1 MKNLNIIGMGLVGLV
16 AIGILG
22 KKVLGIN
29 KIDNKNEKSDE
40 AKNKKED
47 KPVLTKE
54 EKKALEKRIEDCKK
68 KIHDRLENV
77 EDKSSD
83 EVFKVIAEEV
93 ISCGLVEDQVPNNI
107 RKILSV
113 PDFNESFIR
122 QCTVNLMGNSVA
134 MLKVPKNNRELYA
147 MMKRIKLRDNM
158 QEMIAQNNI
167 SVGNINY
174 KIPIK
179 KKEEQPKNTN
189 NKKRGNTVEII
200 GMVTID
206 KDSNIVEPNP
216 TKGTKGRKRNS
227 KA

>member
-1 MKNLNIIGMGLVGLV
+1 MKNLNIIGVGLVGLV

-29 KIDNKNEKSDE
+29 KIDDKNEKSDE

-93 ISCGLVEDQVPNNI
+93 ISCGLVEEQVPNSI

-179 KKEEQPKNTN
+179 KKEQPKNIN

-200 GMVTID
+200 GMVTVD

-216 TKGTKGRKRNS
+216 IKGTKGRKRNS

>member
-1 MKNLNIIGMGLVGLV
+1 MKNLNIIGVGLVGLV

-22 KKVLGIN
+22 KKVLGID
-29 KIDNKNEKSDE
+29 KINEKNSKSDE
-40 AKNKKED
+40 AKENKED
-47 KPVLTKE
+47 KPVLTEE
-54 EKKALEKRIEDCKK
+54 EKEVLKKKIEDCKK
-68 KIHDRLENV
+68 KIHDKLENV

-93 ISCGLVEDQVPNNI
+93 ISCGLVEEQIPNNI

-113 PDFNESFIR
+113 PDFNESFVR

-147 MMKRIKLRDNM
+147 MMKRIKLRDSM
-158 QEMIAQNNI
+158 REMIAQNNI

-174 KIPIK
+174 KIP
-179 KKEEQPKNTN
+179 KKEEPKNIN

-200 GMVTID
+200 GMVTVD
-206 KDSNIVEPNP
+206 KNGNIIEPNP
-216 TKGTKGRKRNS
+216 TKRTKGRKRNS

>member
-1 MKNLNIIGMGLVGLV
+1 MKNLNIIGVGLVGLV

-29 KIDNKNEKSDE
+29 KIEDKSEKSDE

-54 EKKALEKRIEDCKK
+54 EKKALEKKIEDCKK
-68 KIHDRLENV
+68 KIHDRLENI

-83 EVFKVIAEEV
+83 EVFKIIAEEV

-147 MMKRIKLRDNM
+147 MMKRIKLRDSM
-158 QEMIAQNNI
+158 REMIAQNNI
-167 SVGNINY
+167 SIGNINY
-174 KIPIK
+174 KIP
-179 KKEEQPKNTN
+179 KKEGQPKNTN
-189 NKKRGNTVEII
+189 DKKKRGNTVEII
-200 GMVTID
+200 GMVTVD
-206 KDSNIVEPNP
+206 KDGNIIEPNP
-216 TKGTKGRKRNS
+216 TKRTKGRKRNS

>member
-1 MKNLNIIGMGLVGLV
+1 MKNLNIIGVGLVGLV

-22 KKVLGIN
+22 KKVLGID
-29 KIDNKNEKSDE
+29 KINEKNNKSDE
-40 AKNKKED
+40 AKENKED
-47 KPVLTKE
+47 KPVLTEE
-54 EKKALEKRIEDCKK
+54 EKRVLKKKIEDCKK

-93 ISCGLVEDQVPNNI
+93 ISCGLVEEQIPNNI

-113 PDFNESFIR
+113 PDFNESFVR

-134 MLKVPKNNRELYA
+134 MLKVPKSNRELYA
-147 MMKRIKLRDNM
+147 MMKRINLRDNM

-174 KIPIK
+174 KK
-179 KKEEQPKNTN
+179 KEQPKKSDK
-189 NKKRGNTVEII
+189 KKRKTVEII
-200 GMVTID
+200 GMFTVD
-206 KDSNIVEPNP
+206 K
-216 TKGTKGRKRNS
+216 KGNTSEASTGRKPRRVRVS
-227 KA
+227 KNKA